1 MKIGHA
7 LSLASSL
14 LMTAGTAALAQDPV
28 ELSPRMYSV
37 LLENEHVRVLD
48 FRAEPGEK
56 EPMHSHPAHVV
67 YVLADGKVRLTTKGG
82 EAEEIESKAGTAVW
96 ADALTHSY
104 ENLAPTKAHVLIV
117 EMKGME
123 AARQAD
129 LRAIEKVRE
138 RELAALLGGDADG
151 MVAVFT
157 EDCVVMP
164 PNEPAIE
171 GHPALRKWFDSLHRH
186 STLTGGYGE
195 SDVSVAGDWAI
206 EHFTARL
213 AVTPKAGGEAVD
225 QENKGI
231 HIYRRQPDGTW
242 RIAHDIWNSDTPAP
256 DAE

>member
-1 MKIGHA
+1 MKAKYVLLLISPLL
-7 LSLASSL
+7 LSGGAMVS
-14 LMTAGTAALAQDPV
+14 AQDPV
-28 ELSPRMYSV
+28 ELSPHMYSI

-48 FRAEPGEK
+48 FRAAPGEK
-56 EPMHSHPAHVV
+56 EPMHSHPAAVV
-67 YVLADGKVRLTTKGG
+67 YILADGKIRMTTKGG
-82 EAEEIESKAGTAVW
+82 DPEEIESKAGTAVW
-96 ADALTHSY
+96 ADAVTHSY
-104 ENLAPTKAHVLIV
+104 ENLAPIGARVLIV
-117 EMKGME
+117 EMKGM
-123 AARQAD
+123 ATAVQDD
-129 LRAIEKVRE
+129 LRAIDEVRA

-157 EDCVVMP
+157 DDCVVMP

-171 GHPALRKWFDSLHRH
+171 GHAALRKWFNSLHEH
-186 STLTGGYGE
+186 STLSGGYGE
-195 SDVSVAGDWAI
+195 SDVSVVGDWAI

-256 DAE
+256 GAD